1 MEDKDFLEEVCITK
15 VNVCLEGYEVDT
27 LWLPANYWETSLEE
41 MPAIKLVF
49 ITRTST
55 GYPKKITS
63 RILKEPQCNHSI
75 TSTCWLFQPDFKE
88 PVFGNCFFDGRF
100 FN

>member
-1 MEDKDFLEEVCITK
+1 MEDKECLEEVCMTK

-55 GYPKKITS
+55 GYPKKVTY
-63 RILKEPQCNHSI
+63 RILLEPQCNHSI
-75 TSTCWLFQPDFKE
+75 TSTYRLFQPDLE
-88 PVFGNCFFDGRF
+88 ELVLGNYFFVGRF
-100 FN
+100 LI

>member
-1 MEDKDFLEEVCITK
+1 MEDKECLEEVCMTK

-55 GYPKKITS
+55 GYSKKITN
-63 RILKEPQCNHSI
+63 RILKEP
-75 TSTCWLFQPDFKE
+75 
-88 PVFGNCFFDGRF
+88 
-100 FN
+100 

>member
-1 MEDKDFLEEVCITK
+1 MEDKECLEEVCMAK

-75 TSTCWLFQPDFKE
+75 TSTYWLFQPDLE
-88 PVFGNCFFDGRF
+88 ELVFGNCFFNGRF

>member
-1 MEDKDFLEEVCITK
+1 MEDKECFEKVFMTK

-27 LWLPANYWETSLEE
+27 LWLSANYWETSLEE

-55 GYPKKITS
+55 GYPKK
-63 RILKEPQCNHSI
+63 K
-75 TSTCWLFQPDFKE
+75 
-88 PVFGNCFFDGRF
+88 
-100 FN
+100 

>member
-1 MEDKDFLEEVCITK
+1 MEDKECLEEVCMAK

-27 LWLPANYWETSLEE
+27 PWLPANYWETSLEE

-55 GYPKKITS
+55 GYSKKITN
-63 RILKEPQCNHSI
+63 RILKEP
-75 TSTCWLFQPDFKE
+75 
-88 PVFGNCFFDGRF
+88 
-100 FN
+100 

>member
-1 MEDKDFLEEVCITK
+1 MTK

-55 GYPKKITS
+55 GYPKK
-63 RILKEPQCNHSI
+63 K
-75 TSTCWLFQPDFKE
+75 
-88 PVFGNCFFDGRF
+88 
-100 FN
+100 

>member
-1 MEDKDFLEEVCITK
+1 MEEKECLEKVFMTK

-27 LWLPANYWETSLEE
+27 LWLSANYWETSLEE

-55 GYPKKITS
+55 GYSKKITN
-63 RILKEPQCNHSI
+63 RILKEP
-75 TSTCWLFQPDFKE
+75 
-88 PVFGNCFFDGRF
+88 
-100 FN
+100 

>member
-1 MEDKDFLEEVCITK
+1 MTK

-55 GYPKKITS
+55 GYPKKILTEYYWS
-63 RILKEPQCNHSI
+63 HSA
-75 TSTCWLFQPDFKE
+75 TTRL
-88 PVFGNCFFDGRF
+88 PVPIGFFRRT
-100 FN
+100 